1 MIPSAHSTVYNV
13 PYDYYSLMHY
23 GKAMFAQ
30 PGKITIETLD
40 SRYTDIIGTQTDA
53 SAGDYYKVCNI
64 YNCATCKDRLKI
76 THDEVKDISNPR
88 PTSDSMTS
96 TDRECSNTQPILCGL
111 LKKAGFLDCD
121 YEYTN
126 KMCCASCNA
135 ATPKDSG
142 GPDMS

>member
-53 SAGDYYKVCNI
+53 SAGDYYKNVR
-64 YNCATCKDRLKI
+64 TL
-76 THDEVKDISNPR
+76 
-88 PTSDSMTS
+88 
-96 TDRECSNTQPILCGL
+96 QPILCRL
-111 LKKAGFLDCD
+111 LKKAGFLNCD